1 MQIIVEFLDGS
12 IGTISN
18 AEVSTVQPIRMFKL
32 RLNPKQEYFS
42 SLTRRKNGLGIL
54 KRFKHR
60 ELIRRLENILV
71 LSNPQMSIIADL

>member
-1 MQIIVEFLDGS
+1 MQIIVEYLDGS
-12 IGTISN
+12 IGTISQV
-18 AEVSTVQPIRMFKL
+18 EVSKVQPIRMFKL
-32 RLNPKQEYFS
+32 SLSSKQEYFS

-60 ELIRRLENILV
+60 ELIRRLERVLI